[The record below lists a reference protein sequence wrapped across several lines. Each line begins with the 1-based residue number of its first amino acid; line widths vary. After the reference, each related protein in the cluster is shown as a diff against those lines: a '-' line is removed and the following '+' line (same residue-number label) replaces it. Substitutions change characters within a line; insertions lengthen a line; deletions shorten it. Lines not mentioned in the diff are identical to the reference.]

1 MEVTNPTFHF
11 AQLTACLY
19 YVCCTNKKNTEVAEI
34 IEQHIID
41 SSVEVGSGCEWIGRG
56 TEPQWNNSKSTKAYD
71 HIARHHGPKLKANRL
86 IGRAAS
92 TNDDQGQWLD
102 AEDWIVA
109 EQLVPKY
116 LGEYIIDFHRPIGRV
131 YHPDLRI
138 TQNVTRAFIQR
149 NFDGTLN
156 SGYPIAE
163 GVSLRQL
170 NRSSSHE

>member
-1 MEVTNPTFHF
+1 MV
-11 AQLTACLY
+11 
-19 YVCCTNKKNTEVAEI
+19 EI
-34 IEQHIID
+34 VEQFIID
-41 SSVEVGSGCEWIGRG
+41 SSREVGSGCEWIGSG
-56 TEPQWNNSKSTKAYD
+56 TEPQWNNSKSMKAYD

-102 AEDWIVA
+102 TEDWIVA

-116 LGEYIIDFHRPIGRV
+116 RGEYIIDFHRPIGRV

-149 NFDGTLN
+149 DFDGTLN

>member
-1 MEVTNPTFHF
+1 M
-11 AQLTACLY
+11 
-19 YVCCTNKKNTEVAEI
+19 AEI
-34 IEQHIID
+34 VEQFIID
-41 SSVEVGSGCEWIGRG
+41 SSIEVGSGCEWTGSG
-56 TEPQWNNSKSTKAYD
+56 TEPQWNNPKSMKAYD
-71 HIARHHGPKLKANRL
+71 HIARHHGSKLKPNRL

-92 TNDDQGQWLD
+92 TNDDQGQWLN

-109 EQLVPKY
+109 EQLAPKY
-116 LGEYIIDFHRPIGRV
+116 QGEYIIDFHRPIGRV

-138 TQNVTRAFIQR
+138 TENVTRAFIQR

>member
-1 MEVTNPTFHF
+1 M
-11 AQLTACLY
+11 
-19 YVCCTNKKNTEVAEI
+19 AEI
-34 IEQHIID
+34 VEQFIID
-41 SSVEVGSGCEWIGRG
+41 SSREVGSGCEWTGSG
-56 TEPQWNNSKSTKAYD
+56 TEPQWNNSKSMKAYD